1 MRGLPDLP
9 DLQIVPTDMLLPHE
23 EVDEGRTGP
32 LVARM
37 REEGILRNPPIA
49 IQSGDRSGH
58 YVVLDGAN
66 RTVAFR
72 MMELPHALVQV
83 VHAGSTSVQL
93 LTWNHVLS
101 VATKEAIVEAIEKHP
116 DLALVPS
123 DEDRAGFNLSSGG
136 TLAYMVFC
144 DGRVLE
150 VVGETTP
157 LEWGVRNLQRLAV
170 SYQGLARIDRVST
183 ASPRGLA
190 EVYPGFTAL
199 VVFRAFSVEEV
210 VAAATMGLLFPA
222 GLTRFVVS
230 PRALRLNFPLSV
242 LAGGEAIEEKQKELS
257 EWVRERVGG
266 RHVRFYAESTF
277 LFDE

>member
-9 DLQIVPTDMLLPHE
+9 DLQIVPTEMLLAHE
-23 EVDEGRTGP
+23 QVDEGRTAP
-32 LVARM
+32 LIERL

-49 IQSGDRSGH
+49 IQSGDRSGR

-72 MMELPHALVQV
+72 IMELPHGLVQV
-83 VHAGSTSVQL
+83 VHPGSTSVQL

-101 VATKEAIVEAIEKHP
+101 GVTKESVVEAIERYP

-123 DEDRAGFNLSSGG
+123 DEDRAAFNLSTGG

-157 LEWGVRNLQRLAV
+157 LEWGVRNLQRLAA

-183 ASPRGLA
+183 ASARGLA
-190 EVYPGFTAL
+190 EIYPGFTAL
-199 VVFRAFSVEEV
+199 VVFRRFSVEEV
-210 VAAATMGLLFPA
+210 VGAATMGLLFPA

-242 LAGGEAIEEKQKELS
+242 LASDAPIEEKQKALS
-257 EWVRERVGG
+257 DWVRERVGG

>member
-1 MRGLPDLP
+1 
-9 DLQIVPTDMLLPHE
+9 
-23 EVDEGRTGP
+23 
-32 LVARM
+32 
-37 REEGILRNPPIA
+37 
-49 IQSGDRSGH
+49 
-58 YVVLDGAN
+58 
-66 RTVAFR
+66 
-72 MMELPHALVQV
+72 
-83 VHAGSTSVQL
+83 
-93 LTWNHVLS
+93 
-101 VATKEAIVEAIEKHP
+101 
-116 DLALVPS
+116 
-123 DEDRAGFNLSSGG
+123 
-136 TLAYMVFC
+136 
-144 DGRVLE
+144 
-150 VVGETTP
+150 VGETTP